1 MPSFSH
7 RVEQVSI
14 SGIREVFEAAGED
27 AINLG
32 LGQPD
37 FPTPAHAKE
46 AAKAAMDR
54 GDTDGYTSNK
64 GTLSLREAIS
74 EKHARDNDLDI
85 DSEDI
90 IATSGG
96 SEALHIALEAHVDE
110 GQEVVFPDPG
120 FVSYDA
126 LTHLA
131 GGTPRPVPLR
141 DDLTMAPETVEEA
154 ITDNTAAFVVNSPA
168 NPTGAV
174 QSPEDMR
181 EFARIAD
188 EHDVLCVS
196 DEVYEHQVFEGEHRS
211 PAEFSDTGNVVVV
224 NACSKAYSMTGWR
237 LGWVTGA
244 TERIERM
251 LRVHQYAQACASAP
265 AQYAAEAALTG
276 PQDVVDEMVAA
287 FAERRDIL
295 LDGLA
300 ELGLEC
306 PTPQG
311 AFYAMPEVPEGF
323 VDEVIDRG
331 VVVVPGEAFGEHGAG
346 YARISYAVDVE
357 TLEEALAAGGRTL
370 GPLEAVGYGVE
381 QTWTWTVRT
390 VEILVQLVTGR
401 TAAEN
406 LAGPVRI
413 AEMSGDVARMG
424 MLPFLSFMAILSVNL
439 AILNLLPIPILD
451 GGQLVFILIEA
462 VRGRAVSVETRI
474 RWAQVGVILVAAL
487 MVWAI
492 GNDLLQ
498 IFG

>member
-1 MPSFSH
+1 MTGFSR

-37 FPTPAHAKE
+37 FPTPEHARE
-46 AAKAAMDR
+46 AAIEAIQAGKVDA
-54 GDTDGYTSNK
+54 YTSNK
-64 GTLSLREAIS
+64 GTEELREAIAA
-74 EKHARDNDLDI
+74 KHARDNDLDV
-85 DSEDI
+85 DPGDI

-110 GQEVVFPDPG
+110 GEEVIFPDPG

-141 DDLTMAPETVEEA
+141 EDLTMAPETVEEA
-154 ITDNTAAFVVNSPA
+154 ITDDTAAFVVNSPA

-181 EFARIAD
+181 AFARIAD
-188 EHDVLCVS
+188 EHDVLCIS

-244 TERIERM
+244 TDRIERM

-276 PQDVVDEMVAA
+276 PQEPVAEMREA
-287 FAERRDIL
+287 FQKRRDVL
-295 LDGLA
+295 LDGL
-300 ELGLEC
+300 EEMGLDC
-306 PTPQG
+306 PTPKG
-311 AFYAMPEVPEGF
+311 AFYAMPKVPDGW

-331 VVVVPGEAFGEHGAG
+331 VVVVPGDAFGEHGAG
-346 YARISYAVDVE
+346 YARISYATDME
-357 TLEEALAAGGRTL
+357 TLKEAIDIMADA
-370 GPLEAVGYGVE
+370 
-381 QTWTWTVRT
+381 
-390 VEILVQLVTGR
+390 
-401 TAAEN
+401 TAA
-406 LAGPVRI
+406 VR
-413 AEMSGDVARMG
+413 
-424 MLPFLSFMAILSVNL
+424 
-439 AILNLLPIPILD
+439 
-451 GGQLVFILIEA
+451 
-462 VRGRAVSVETRI
+462 
-474 RWAQVGVILVAAL
+474 
-487 MVWAI
+487 
-492 GNDLLQ
+492 
-498 IFG
+498 